1 MDSPRHHWRHQ
12 SKTYQNI
19 SAWTTY
25 TAANHAALSLNGQKS
40 EIRSS
45 NALSSRKSEVWR
57 SDVWSRKLKVGSR
70 KSEVE
75 SQKLEVGSWK
85 LEVGSRKT
93 LLGFRTSQS
102 LNNNI
107 VVCNRSG
114 WDKNWTDFKRK
125 GGLQAVYLQLTI
137 QRWREREFN
146 AIPVLGEST
155 FHFPEAMFSYGSS
168 FGYLLQ
174 MYLCLGLF
182 PECVTYMKQNKQ
194 RKVKQ
199 WKVQY
204 KSRNY
209 NSSSVAQNKR

>member
-1 MDSPRHHWRHQ
+1 MQHWV
-12 SKTYQNI
+12 
-19 SAWTTY
+19 WTVR
-25 TAANHAALSLNGQKS
+25 NQKS
-40 EIRSS
+40 VVRT
-45 NALSSRKSEVWR
+45 LCQVGSRKSEGRMSEVG
-57 SDVWSRKLKVGSR
+57 SQKLKVGSR

-75 SQKLEVGSWK
+75 SQKLEVESWK
-85 LEVGSRKT
+85 SEVGSRKT

-107 VVCNRSG
+107 VVCNRAG

-137 QRWREREFN
+137 QRWREREREFN
-146 AIPVLGEST
+146 AIPVPGEGP

-204 KSRNY
+204 KSRDC
-209 NSSSVAQNKR
+209 NSSSVAQKKR

>member
-1 MDSPRHHWRHQ
+1 MQHWVWKVR
-12 SKTYQNI
+12 N
-19 SAWTTY
+19 
-25 TAANHAALSLNGQKS
+25 QKS
-40 EIRSS
+40 VVRTLCQGGS
-45 NALSSRKSEVWR
+45 LKSEVWR
-57 SDVWSRKLKVGSR
+57 SDIWSRKSEVGSR
-70 KSEVE
+70 KSEV
-75 SQKLEVGSWK
+75 GSWN

-107 VVCNRSG
+107 VVCNRAG
-114 WDKNWTDFKRK
+114 WDKNWTDFKRE
-125 GGLQAVYLQLTI
+125 LQAVYLQLTI

-146 AIPVLGEST
+146 AIPVLGESP

-174 MYLCLGLF
+174 IYRLCLGLF
-182 PECVTYMKQNKQ
+182 PECVTYMKQNNQ

-204 KSRNY
+204 KSPDCSEIVTRR
-209 NSSSVAQNKR
+209 VWHRIRGR